1 MTRPEVVLS
10 GNDLT
15 IDDIVAIG
23 IGDKAVALDP
33 AALERCR
40 RSRAFLEQEVA
51 AQRIIYGVN
60 TSFGPMCNKIIA
72 QDKLGDLQVNL
83 IRSHAAGLG
92 DPLKYYLAQA
102 VLAVRLNTLVK
113 GYSGV
118 RVGLLEL
125 IRDMIN
131 AGIAPYVP
139 ECGSVGAS
147 GDLVHLAH
155 AALAIIGEGAAHHK
169 GQLTTARQALEAE
182 NLQPFRLS
190 FKEGLALINGTSAMT
205 ALAAFALFGARK
217 LLALSCVTAAF
228 ALEIFGGI
236 DDAFDEDLHRVKPHP
251 GQQHVAETIRR
262 LYEGSQNVIRRQDIH
277 DRIHHVVG
285 ATHASPVLETDINV
299 QDVYSIRCTPQILA
313 PVQEA
318 LEQAAK
324 TVTIEANSVNDNP
337 VVIAEKEKVI
347 HGGNFHGQSIAFAM
361 DSLCMAVAG
370 MSTLSERR
378 INKLLDKHLN
388 EGLPELLIAGEA
400 GLTMGFMGAQY
411 VATSTTAENRHLA
424 NPVGTLSISCNAS
437 NQDVVSMGTVAARKA
452 FKSVSN
458 AKHILTV
465 EVLADLQ
472 ALSFRNARGLG
483 RGCRRIYE
491 LLARHFKVYENG
503 AVFHDELVRFR
514 KLLFSSQLFDDLGV
528 YFEPDAQAL
537 GPPISRWAFPNGAD
551 QEIGV
556 PGDGE
561 KD

>member
-1 MTRPEVVLS
+1 MKRPCVILS

-15 IDDIVAIG
+15 TEDIVAIG
-23 IGDKAVALDP
+23 IGDKEVALDP
-33 AALERCR
+33 SALERCR

-51 AQRIIYGVN
+51 ARRVIYGVN

-72 QDKLGDLQVNL
+72 DEDLGVLQVNL

-92 DPLKYYLAQA
+92 DPLKYYIAKA

-118 RVGLLEL
+118 RVPLLEL
-125 IRDMIN
+125 MRDMIN
-131 AGIAPYVP
+131 AGIAPYIP

-155 AALAIIGEGAAHHK
+155 VALALIGEGAAFQK
-169 GQLTTARQALEAE
+169 GELTTAKEALKAE
-182 NLQPFRLS
+182 GLKPIRLS

-205 ALAAFALFGARK
+205 ALGAFALFGAKK
-217 LLALSCVTAAF
+217 LLSLSCVTAAF

-251 GQQHVAETIRR
+251 GQQQVAEKIRR
-262 LYEGSQNVIRRQDIH
+262 LYEGSRNITLRRDLH
-277 DRIHHVVG
+277 DRIRQGKAQG
-285 ATHASPVLETDINV
+285 AAFETDINV

-318 LEQAAK
+318 IEQVSRTLA
-324 TVTIEANSVNDNP
+324 IEANSVNDNP
-337 VVIAEKEKVI
+337 VVIPEKEKVI

-361 DSLCMAVAG
+361 DSLCMAVAE

-388 EGLPELLIAGEA
+388 EGLPELLIAGTV

-452 FKSVSN
+452 FKAVSN
-458 AKHILTV
+458 AKHIMTV

-472 ALSFRNARGLG
+472 ALSFRNAAGLG
-483 RGCRRIYE
+483 TGCRR
-491 LLARHFKVYENG
+491 VYEKLMEHFTVYDNG
-503 AVFHDELVRFR
+503 RIFHDELVKFR
-514 KLLFSSQLFDDLGV
+514 KLLFSSQLFDDLSV
-528 YFEPDAQAL
+528 YYD
-537 GPPISRWAFPNGAD
+537 GGSSR
-551 QEIGV
+551 
-556 PGDGE
+556 
-561 KD
+561 